1 VGVRELDPGQ
11 LGRLDRFNGGG
22 QATIYRAPDLSL
34 PGESGPFVYKAY
46 NDRTIHG
53 KREAMRNSLRS
64 LIRVRSEA
72 ADEDR
77 RVIDARC
84 VWPLAVVADGRGATG
99 CIMREV
105 PDVFFRR
112 ITYSTGRVRLKPWS
126 WEFHLQD
133 PQEVADRGLPNL
145 KDADVAFLLARALR
159 FLATVHRLDVI
170 VGDLSSANIL
180 ISTVSGTPKKSRPM
194 FVDVDTYRIQRA
206 VSALEQRHTPEWWT
220 PESRQNLARWKE
232 LERRGAAH
240 HEIATAKARTRIQ
253 DKPSDVYKA
262 GLLVLRTL
270 DAGPSSL
277 RLSRSSAAS
286 ARLTRLFGTTRAAV
300 LLSSLEPEPHDRP
313 SAEAMAHALSGGIG

>member
-1 VGVRELDPGQ
+1 MRELDPGQ

-180 ISTVSGTPKKSRPM
+180 IDGLWHAKEEQANVRRCRYLPNSTRSVGIGTATHAGM
-194 FVDVDTYRIQRA
+194 VDAREP
-206 VSALEQRHTPEWWT
+206 SEPGALEGV
-220 PESRQNLARWKE
+220 
-232 LERRGAAH
+232 GA
-240 HEIATAKARTRIQ
+240 T
-253 DKPSDVYKA
+253 
-262 GLLVLRTL
+262 G
-270 DAGPSSL
+270 
-277 RLSRSSAAS
+277 SRSPRDRHRQSQDEN
-286 ARLTRLFGTTRAAV
+286 TRQAK
-300 LLSSLEPEPHDRP
+300 
-313 SAEAMAHALSGGIG
+313 